1 MDNFPDAARRFP
13 SSAPEDLERIC
24 VRLVE
29 VVPSNLVI
37 LFLSVILPII
47 PCLEMLK
54 YAVISSVISSVLFSL
69 TTIFT
74 LYLSIT

>member
-1 MDNFPDAARRFP
+1 MYVIFSHTCFVI
-13 SSAPEDLERIC
+13 APEDLERIC
-24 VRLVE
+24 VQLVE
-29 VVPSNLVI
+29 VVPSNLAI
-37 LFLSVILPII
+37 LFLGVILPII

>member
-1 MDNFPDAARRFP
+1 MDNFPDAACRFP
-13 SSAPEDLERIC
+13 SSAPEDLEKIC

-37 LFLSVILPII
+37 LFLGVILPII